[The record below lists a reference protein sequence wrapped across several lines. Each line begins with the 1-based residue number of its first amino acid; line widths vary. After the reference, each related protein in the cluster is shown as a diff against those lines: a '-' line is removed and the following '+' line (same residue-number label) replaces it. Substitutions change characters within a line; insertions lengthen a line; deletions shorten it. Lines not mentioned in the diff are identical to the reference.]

1 MRGQVCEE
9 REPYARNLR
18 RSQTNAERKLW
29 SLLRDRRLAGFK
41 FRRQHPVGPFIVDF
55 CCTEVKV
62 IVELDGGH
70 HALTHDSD
78 MARSGYLAGQGYRV
92 LRFWNNEV
100 LGNTSG
106 VLERIVEA
114 LTLNRRSPLT
124 LPSPQR
130 GEGIGIV
137 MNTAERR
144 VYTVSELTASIK
156 TTLEEGFPMMWV
168 EGEISNL
175 RTPGSGHAYFTLKDE
190 GAQISAVLFRGRGR
204 RVRFELEDGMQVLAF
219 GGLDVYAARGQ
230 YQLVVEMMEPK
241 GLGALQLAFEQ
252 LKRKL
257 EAEGLFE
264 EARKRPLPAF
274 PRVIGIVTS
283 PTGAAIRDMLNI
295 IGRRFADLHILITPV
310 RVQGDEAP
318 GEIVQALVHL
328 QEIANLD
335 VIIVGRGGGSIEDL
349 WAFNDERVARAL
361 AACRVPVISAVGHE
375 TDFTIADF
383 VADLRAP
390 TPSGAAE
397 LVVREKLAVMETL
410 ADLYARLKQAMT
422 AEVSARRERVDFL
435 LRRRVLTDPARALRD
450 VYRRL
455 DDLQGRLRLGLRASQ
470 RHITHRVALATGALR
485 SRSPLS
491 RIAAASALLS
501 QLRVRLASSAAHNAK
516 TSRARFAEA
525 VGRLESL
532 SPLGVLA
539 RSYSVTRLP
548 SGEVVRSATQV
559 GVGDALEILLHHG
572 ALGARVTE
580 VRERDE
586 RHQV

>member
-1 MRGQVCEE
+1 
-9 REPYARNLR
+9 
-18 RSQTNAERKLW
+18 
-29 SLLRDRRLAGFK
+29 
-41 FRRQHPVGPFIVDF
+41 
-55 CCTEVKV
+55 
-62 IVELDGGH
+62 
-70 HALTHDSD
+70 
-78 MARSGYLAGQGYRV
+78 
-92 LRFWNNEV
+92 
-100 LGNTSG
+100 
-106 VLERIVEA
+106 
-114 LTLNRRSPLT
+114 
-124 LPSPQR
+124 
-130 GEGIGIV
+130 

-470 RHITHRVALATGALR
+470 RHITHRVALATSALR

-516 TSRARFAEA
+516 TSRARFAEV

-559 GVGDALEILLHHG
+559 GVGDALEILLHQG

>member
-1 MRGQVCEE
+1 M
-9 REPYARNLR
+9 
-18 RSQTNAERKLW
+18 S
-29 SLLRDRRLAGFK
+29 S
-41 FRRQHPVGPFIVDF
+41 
-55 CCTEVKV
+55 
-62 IVELDGGH
+62 
-70 HALTHDSD
+70 
-78 MARSGYLAGQGYRV
+78 
-92 LRFWNNEV
+92 
-100 LGNTSG
+100 
-106 VLERIVEA
+106 
-114 LTLNRRSPLT
+114 
-124 LPSPQR
+124 
-130 GEGIGIV
+130 
-137 MNTAERR
+137 ERR

-318 GEIVQALVHL
+318 AEIVQALVHL
-328 QEIANLD
+328 QEIVNID

-410 ADLYARLKQAMT
+410 ADLYTRLKQAMT
-422 AEVSARRERVDFL
+422 AELGARRERVDFL

-485 SRSPLS
+485 SRNPQS

-516 TSRARFAEA
+516 TSRARFAET

-559 GVGDALEILLHHG
+559 GVGEALEILLHQG

>member
-1 MRGQVCEE
+1 
-9 REPYARNLR
+9 
-18 RSQTNAERKLW
+18 
-29 SLLRDRRLAGFK
+29 
-41 FRRQHPVGPFIVDF
+41 
-55 CCTEVKV
+55 
-62 IVELDGGH
+62 
-70 HALTHDSD
+70 
-78 MARSGYLAGQGYRV
+78 
-92 LRFWNNEV
+92 
-100 LGNTSG
+100 
-106 VLERIVEA
+106 
-114 LTLNRRSPLT
+114 
-124 LPSPQR
+124 
-130 GEGIGIV
+130 
-137 MNTAERR
+137 
-144 VYTVSELTASIK
+144 
-156 TTLEEGFPMMWV
+156 
-168 EGEISNL
+168 
-175 RTPGSGHAYFTLKDE
+175 
-190 GAQISAVLFRGRGR
+190 
-204 RVRFELEDGMQVLAF
+204 
-219 GGLDVYAARGQ
+219 VYAARGQ

-264 EARKRPLPAF
+264 ESRKRPLPAF

-397 LVVREKLAVMETL
+397 LVVREKLAVMEAL

-422 AEVSARRERVDFL
+422 AEVGARRERVDFL

-450 VYRRL
+450 IYRRL

-485 SRSPLS
+485 SRNPLS

-501 QLRVRLASSAAHNAK
+501 QLRVRLASSATHNAK
-516 TSRARFAEA
+516 TSRARFAEL

-559 GVGDALEILLHHG
+559 GVGDALEILLHQG